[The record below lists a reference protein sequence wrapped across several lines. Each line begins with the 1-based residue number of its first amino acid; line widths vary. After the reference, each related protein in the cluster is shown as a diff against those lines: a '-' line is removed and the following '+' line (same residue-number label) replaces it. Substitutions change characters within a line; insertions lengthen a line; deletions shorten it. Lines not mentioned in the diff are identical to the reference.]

1 MFTKLIVKDM
11 YSSKRIIKD
20 NPLKYALLYL
30 QVCLGMC
37 CMFYPQL
44 IFSQLVMQGDVS
56 IVFPAQATSPTYLV
70 LEDAQSS
77 GLTTVGQGAKILTE
91 NENNQ
96 IRWAIGN
103 EIGSGYSIPFANS
116 LLEAIPLSFSINT
129 AGAANGHIYF
139 STYGTSPDNLPLP
152 NGVNELVNTYNGA
165 VNDGD
170 KVYDRFWMVDASNYA
185 TAPVFT
191 LDFGYTQSEKTN
203 GLANSQEPL
212 QAQYF
217 STQSNQWVGTFG
229 QDNLSNVVA
238 NALHSDNS
246 AETPYWTLIEVPLS
260 TIDTVEACDS
270 YTWIDG
276 NTYTVSTDTPSVVL
290 TNTQGLDSLV
300 TLNLTIFNSFT
311 DLTTIEECNSYTWP
325 VNGETYNTSVTD
337 TLFFTT
343 ANGCD
348 SLYIL
353 ELTIQEEVTPSFNPI
368 DPVCEGESLAPLPL
382 VSNEGI
388 AGTWSPELN
397 TNETTTYTFTPEEN
411 ECATTTTLAIEVLPS
426 PLVNASSNAPLCA
439 GESLSLNT
447 DEVPGASY
455 SWSGPNNFSSN
466 EQNPTLPT
474 VDLNDAG
481 EYILEVTLNGCSGS
495 PTTVDV
501 TVNETPTATVSSS
514 DVCEGETIELNAD
527 ASSGVTF
534 NWTGPNGF
542 SSNQQNPTIE
552 NAAVENDGVYE
563 LTVTLGACS
572 SSPVSVNVAVLGTP
586 TINTIPSSPIC
597 EGDDLVFQTNVVS
610 GSTYEWTGPNGF
622 TSNLPSPV
630 INNVSTA
637 ASGTYELTVTL
648 DLCSAS
654 ETVEVVI
661 NSLPSIEAEVA
672 NVGCFGDSTGTISI
686 TPSGAA
692 PFTYEWSPAV
702 SSGNLATNLSIGQY
716 TVTITDG
723 IGCSNEATFTI
734 DQPAPL
740 AVDLLV
746 NPTDCGLNTGSL
758 TATPSGGTA
767 PFTYEWNPAFG
778 TSATLNN
785 LPAGDYSL
793 NLVDANGCSVQVSDS
808 ITTNG
813 NLEAAID
820 PAFSIIE
827 YGDDIDLTLVTTE
840 GLDISSI
847 EWEPTNTIV
856 GCDTCN
862 VITVNPLETTS
873 YTVTLTTSDGCS
885 IQVQAIVEVNP
896 PCGEVFVPTIFTPNN
911 DNNNDELCVFGGCYD
926 DFSLA
931 IYNRWGERVFFSSD
945 PDECWDGTFRDKP
958 LNTDV
963 FMYTLIYTLK
973 NSSEEVVT
981 SGSFNL
987 VR

>member
-1 MFTKLIVKDM
+1 MN
-11 YSSKRIIKD
+11 KRISK
-20 NPLKYALLYL
+20 NNRLKNTLVYL
-30 QVCLGMC
+30 QIFVGTC
-37 CMFYPQL
+37 CMIFPQL
-44 IFSQLVMQGDVS
+44 TFSQLVMQGDVS
-56 IVFPAQATSPTYLV
+56 IVFPKQAASPTYLV
-70 LEDAQSS
+70 LEEAQSS
-77 GLTTVGQGAKILTE
+77 GLTTVGQGAKIITE

-96 IRWAIGN
+96 IKWAIGD
-103 EIGSGYSIPFANS
+103 EIGGGYSIPFANS
-116 LLEAIPLSFSINT
+116 LLEAIPLSFSINS
-129 AGAANGHIYF
+129 AGATNGLIYF
-139 STYGTSPDNLPLP
+139 TTYGTSPDNLPLP
-152 NGVNELVNTYNGA
+152 TGVNELVNTYNGA

-170 KVYDRFWMVDASNYA
+170 KVYDRFWMVDASNYSS
-185 TAPVFT
+185 APVIA
-191 LDFGYTQSEKTN
+191 LDFGYSQSEKTN

-212 QAQYF
+212 QAQCF
-217 STQSNQWVGTFG
+217 SIQSNQWIGTFG

-238 NALHSDNS
+238 GALHSDNS

-260 TIDTVEACDS
+260 TVDTVEACDS

-276 NTYTVSTDTPSVVL
+276 NTYTVSTDTPTVVL
-290 TNTQGLDSLV
+290 TNIQGLDSLV
-300 TLNLTIFNSFT
+300 SLKLTIFNSFK

-343 ANGCD
+343 VDGCD

-353 ELTIQEEVTPSFNPI
+353 ALTIQEEVTPSFNPI
-368 DPVCEGESLAPLPL
+368 DPICEGESLVPLPQ
-382 VSNEGI
+382 VSIEGI
-388 AGTWSPELN
+388 AGTWSPALN
-397 TNETTTYTFTPEEN
+397 TSATTTYTFTPEEN
-411 ECATTTTLAIEVLPS
+411 ECATTTTLEIQVLPS
-426 PLVNASSNAPLCA
+426 PMVSASSNAPLCA
-439 GESLSLNT
+439 GESLSLSAH
-447 DEVPGASY
+447 EVPGANY

-466 EQNPTLPT
+466 EQNPTIPN

-481 EYILEVTLNGCSGS
+481 EYILQVTLNGCSGTPAS
-495 PTTVDV
+495 VDA

-514 DVCEGETIELNAD
+514 DVCEGETIELSAD
-527 ASSGVTF
+527 ASNGVTF

-542 SSNQQNPTIE
+542 SSNEQNPIIE

-597 EGDDLVFQTNVVS
+597 EGDDIVFQTNVVS

-630 INNVSTA
+630 ISNVSSA

-648 DLCSAS
+648 NLCSAS

-661 NSLPSIEAEVA
+661 NSLPSVEAEVA
-672 NVGCFGDSTGTISI
+672 NVGCFGDSTGTITL
-686 TPSGAA
+686 TPLGAA
-692 PFTYEWSPAV
+692 PFTYEWSSAV
-702 SSGNLATNLSIGQY
+702 SSGNIAINLPIGQY
-716 TVTITDG
+716 TVVITDG
-723 IGCSNEATFTI
+723 IGCSNEAVFTI

-740 AVDLLV
+740 AVELLV
-746 NPTDCGLNTGSL
+746 NPSDCGLSSGSL
-758 TATPSGGTA
+758 IATPTGGTS
-767 PFTYEWNPAFG
+767 PYTYEWNPALG
-778 TSATLNN
+778 ISATLSN
-785 LPAGDYSL
+785 LPAGYYSL
-793 NLVDANGCSVQVSDS
+793 NVVDANGCNVQVSDS
-808 ITTNG
+808 ILTNG
-813 NLEAAID
+813 NLEATID
-820 PAFSIIE
+820 PALSIIE

-840 GLDISSI
+840 GLDVSSI
-847 EWEPTNTIV
+847 EWEPINTIV

-862 VITVNPLETTS
+862 VIKVNPLETTS

-885 IQVQAIVEVNP
+885 VQLQAIVVVNE
-896 PCGEVFVPTIFTPNN
+896 PCGEVFVPTIFTPNK
-911 DNNNDELCVFGGCYD
+911 DNNNDELCIFGGCYA
-926 DFSLA
+926 DFNFA
-931 IYNRWGERVFFSSD
+931 IYNRWGERVFFTSN

-963 FMYTLIYTLK
+963 FMYTLVYTLK